1 LLAAFRKLLE
11 SGASLIVI
19 EHNLDVIK
27 SADWLIDMGPEGG
40 DQGGKIIATG
50 TPEQVARNSQSHTG
64 KFLAKV
70 LQANGQAKR
79 NGNGASNGTEKAA
92 NSGKKAVTPLAK

>member
-1 LLAAFRKLLE
+1 
-11 SGASLIVI
+11 VI

-40 DQGGKIIATG
+40 DMGGKIIATG

-79 NGNGASNGTEKAA
+79 NGNGASNGLEKAQNIGQSTA
-92 NSGKKAVTPLAK
+92 PSAPK

>member
-1 LLAAFRKLLE
+1 
-11 SGASLIVI
+11 VI

-50 TPEQVARNSQSHTG
+50 TPEQVARNAQSHTG
-64 KFLAKV
+64 RFLAKALV
-70 LQANGQAKR
+70 
-79 NGNGASNGTEKAA
+79 NGNGGVKRTNNGAGASEGAKNGRGE
-92 NSGKKAVTPLAK
+92 NGKFTPREQ

>member
-1 LLAAFRKLLE
+1 
-11 SGASLIVI
+11 VI

-40 DQGGKIIATG
+40 DLGGRIIATG
-50 TPEQVARNSQSHTG
+50 TPEQVARNSTSHTG

-70 LQANGQAKR
+70 LQANGAKR
-79 NGNGASNGTEKAA
+79 NGNHASNGSEP
-92 NSGKKAVTPLAK
+92 GKGNGQNPALPTAR

>member
-1 LLAAFRKLLE
+1 
-11 SGASLIVI
+11 VI

-50 TPEQVARNSQSHTG
+50 TPEQVARNAQSHTG
-64 KFLAKV
+64 KFLAKA
-70 LQANGQAKR
+70 LA
-79 NGNGASNGTEKAA
+79 NGNGAAKRPGNGDAAADGVSNSRGG
-92 NSGKKAVTPLAK
+92 SGKPTSREP